1 MSEKRTGL
9 SRIISDQ
16 PIYSKYE
23 GLCNVCKDNYYPGEQ
38 ISPYFEYDK
47 NYFRHTACLQLF
59 FMVFKYGGEC
69 NTCKSEIER
78 FSEGYW
84 SKHNGIWCTPC
95 GEALR
100 PKVSIAFSRP
110 QEEFINK
117 IRKFG

>member
-1 MSEKRTGL
+1 MSKKRTGL

-38 ISPYFEYDK
+38 ISPYFEHDK

-84 SKHNGIWCTPC
+84 SKHNGIWCTSC

-100 PKVSIAFSRP
+100 PKVSIAFSRS